1 MEPELIED
9 TRLDQVTLCLKMV
22 EAENENVIENVIENP
37 EIKLKK
43 LMPGYSKKKLVKAE
57 EILKMI
63 SDDPQISFDDLR
75 LALNVSDR
83 TIARYISEL
92 KENKIIDRVG
102 PDKGGSWKI
111 LL

>member
-1 MEPELIED
+1 
-9 TRLDQVTLCLKMV
+9 
-22 EAENENVIENVIENP
+22 
-37 EIKLKK
+37 
-43 LMPGYSKKKLVKAE
+43 
-57 EILKMI
+57 MI